1 MNKDNFMKALS
12 MIDEDLIKEADTAYE
27 PVAEHEKSCV
37 SFSEEEHSSSVL
49 GVDVYHMNIWKKF
62 IGINTSTVRL
72 LRDDMMRYVRE
83 AKHEPTFIDLP
94 TE

>member
-1 MNKDNFMKALS
+1 MHS
-12 MIDEDLIKEADTAYE
+12 HICAYYYFIIIP
-27 PVAEHEKSCV
+27 PV
-37 SFSEEEHSSSVL
+37 
-49 GVDVYHMNIWKKF
+49 
-62 IGINTSTVRL
+62 INTSTVRL